1 MAPPPFALAAAPV
14 PARSVL
20 ASSAALRLGVALGLA
35 APLWLAV
42 LWALA

>member
-1 MAPPPFALAAAPV
+1 MASPPVAPAAV

-20 ASSAALRLGVALGLA
+20 ASSASLRLGVALGLA

>member
-1 MAPPPFALAAAPV
+1 MASPPFAPAF